1 MKELGR
7 LNELISEKNFE
18 FEKLRKKANS
28 MSVLEEEIDALKRK
42 VNNLEAQISDNE
54 EQIDK
59 RNRQILDLK
68 NRIGQIEQELVE
80 TQGRAQ
86 RASELASE
94 NERIKSILE
103 DKNRYIEE
111 LKNQLED
118 YERDGYDRNSQVE
131 QIRILRDEFER
142 LISENAELKKDN
154 DGLKNELNFLRN
166 QMKTNEMLIN
176 DMKAKIDESNIRTQ
190 TLQKQ
195 VRQQQN
201 LLDQTEADLR
211 DTRHKLLALKDIEQQ
226 YDDLKKEYSHL
237 RERYEDLERENNNL
251 KVRSAMLAD
260 LEGKVNIL
268 STEYERLVNTLT
280 ERNKE
285 LDNWRAKYTQI
296 ELNLQKLADLEKR
309 FSILKQ
315 ENSALK
321 KMLDDKNSELDE
333 WILKYGDVSG
343 PESEIQDLK
352 KKLEARIKEVKA
364 LELKMLDIKEEYSK
378 EMAKMLHKFNEM
390 DARNKKLS
398 QIADDKEEEA
408 MYLRQKCDQAEN
420 QLETIKI
427 QLETKFRGRLEDV
440 LQEITSKADA
450 ERNALESH
458 LQQASQYISDLETRV
473 TTLSADNDRLQ
484 RYADDKAREVE
495 SLRIKL
501 AGAEGNLNMLHTIQS
516 TLNQMGNQ
524 PSLNNSGDKSGYYPM
539 RSANKKY

>member
-1 MKELGR
+1 M
-7 LNELISEKNFE
+7 NEMISEKNME
-18 FEKLRKKANS
+18 LEKLRKKANS
-28 MSVLEEEIDALKRK
+28 LSALEEEIDSLKRK
-42 VNNLEAQISDNE
+42 VANQQAQITDNE

-59 RNRQILDLK
+59 RNKQILDLK
-68 NRIGQIEQELVE
+68 NRLGQAEQELVE
-80 TQGRAQ
+80 LQSRAQ
-86 RASELASE
+86 RVAELSSE
-94 NERIKSILE
+94 NERLKSMLE
-103 DKNRYIEE
+103 EKNRYIDE

-131 QIRILRDEFER
+131 QIRILRDEVER

-166 QMKTNEMLIN
+166 QMKTNDILIN
-176 DMKAKIDESNIRTQ
+176 DMRSKIDDANLRIQ

-201 LLDQTEADLR
+201 LLDQTETELR
-211 DTRHKLLALKDIEQQ
+211 DARNKMLSLKDIEHQ
-226 YDDLKKEYSHL
+226 YDDLKKEHNYL
-237 RERYEDLERENNNL
+237 REKYDDLERENNNL
-251 KVRSAMLAD
+251 KVKSAVLAD

-309 FSILKQ
+309 FNNLKQ
-315 ENSALK
+315 ENANLK
-321 KMLDDKNSELDE
+321 KLLDE
-333 WILKYGDVSG
+333 KSAEIDEWVLKYGDIMS
-343 PESEIQDLK
+343 PDSEIQDLK
-352 KKLEARIKEVKA
+352 KKLDARNKEVKA

-378 EMAKMLHKFNEM
+378 EMAKMLHKFNEL

-398 QIADDKEEEA
+398 QIADDKDEEA

-450 ERNALESH
+450 ERNALENH

-473 TTLSADNDRLQ
+473 TTLGADNERLQ

-516 TLNQMGNQ
+516 TLNQMGHN
-524 PSLNNSGDKSGYYPM
+524 PSINNSGDKSGYYPM
-539 RSANKKY
+539 RSATKKY